1 MADRKFFGRSLVNRV
16 WSYLLGRSLVY
27 PVDQM
32 HSANPSSV
40 AGVLEYLADDLVE
53 HGYDLERLIA
63 GICGSRAYQL
73 SSAWPRDVN
82 RPAADQFAVAAL
94 RPLTPKQ
101 YALSL
106 LLAAGEDNYDE
117 SLDKSSIGK
126 DRKPKFLE
134 IEGQAKA
141 YTVALDARA
150 DEFQSSTTEALFMSN
165 NKAVQAALS
174 AEGNNLTARLEKTI
188 DTQDLVKTAVWAVVG
203 RECEP
208 DEFKHLWQGVESQ
221 SHGRGAACRDLV
233 WALCTSA
240 EFRFNH

>member
-1 MADRKFFGRSLVNRV
+1 
-16 WSYLLGRSLVY
+16 LGRGLVH

-32 HSANPSSV
+32 HSANPSTIP
-40 AGVLEYLADDLVE
+40 GVLEYLSDDLAD
-53 HGYDLERLIA
+53 HGYNLERLIA
-63 GICGSRAYQL
+63 GICGSRVYQL
-73 SSAWPRDVN
+73 ASTLSRDVT
-82 RPAADQFAVAAL
+82 RPPADQFAVATL

-106 LLAAGEDNYDE
+106 VIAAGEDNYDE
-117 SLDKSSIGK
+117 SLDKSSTEKG
-126 DRKPKFLE
+126 RKPKFLE
-134 IEGQAKA
+134 KEGQAKA
-141 YTVALDARA
+141 FTAALDARA

-165 NKAVQAALS
+165 NKAVQGLLS

-188 DTQDLVKTAVWAVVG
+188 DTQDLVKTAVWTLLG

-208 DEFKHLWQGVESQ
+208 DEFTHLTHWVDRQTN
-221 SHGRGAACRDLV
+221 GRSAACRDLV